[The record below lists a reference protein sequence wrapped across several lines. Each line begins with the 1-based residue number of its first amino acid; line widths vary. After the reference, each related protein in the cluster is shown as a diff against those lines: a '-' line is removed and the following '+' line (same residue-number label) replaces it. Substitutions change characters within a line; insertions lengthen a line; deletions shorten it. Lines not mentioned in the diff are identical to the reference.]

1 MKNAITVIEI
11 SHRYLK
17 IVIGQLLN
25 GKVNV
30 NYSKK
35 IPIRQLV
42 ENGSIKNKE
51 ALLELIA
58 KNNPII
64 DEVYHINELLDNV
77 VLVLPPYGLEIYETS
92 QLTTVASPEKIV
104 SSQDIRTLFS
114 IISNKKLPVDN
125 DLIDIIPQ
133 YYSTDSNEK
142 FRLPPIGKPSRD
154 ISVYCSVYTLPKR
167 IHSEYSDVIASSG
180 IKISH
185 KMVSTYAI
193 KSLLNTYGNLP
204 KEFFLVDIGASS
216 TSVSIIGANRLLA
229 TRSFAFGGDTITERI
244 IETFNINET
253 EAENIKK
260 LYGYDLRK
268 MEFAYP
274 ITKNSMGKVFVR
286 EDLNNI
292 IVNALNAFVSSYETS
307 VEKLAQIYKAQNY
320 KEFPIYIVG
329 GGSKLHGLLDYLKA
343 KMNKDNI
350 FVLAPN
356 NIGARDPSLFAC
368 LGAIVVHSS
377 NPGMLEEVNNASVS
391 MSRED

>member
-17 IVIGQLLN
+17 IVIGKLFN

-35 IPIRQLV
+35 IPIRQMV
-42 ENGSIKNKE
+42 ENGAIKNRD

-58 KNNPII
+58 KNNPMV
-64 DEVYHINELLDNV
+64 DDVYHINELLDNV

-125 DLIDIIPQ
+125 ELIDIIPQ
-133 YYSTDSNEK
+133 YYITDTKEK
-142 FRLPPIGKPSRD
+142 YRLPPIGKPSRD
-154 ISVYCSVYTLPKR
+154 ITVFCSVYTLPKR
-167 IHSEYSDVIASSG
+167 INTDYSEVITSSG

-193 KSLLNTYGNLP
+193 KELLNTYPDLP
-204 KEFFLVDIGASS
+204 KEFFLVDMGASS

-229 TRSFAFGGDTITERI
+229 TRSFAYGGDLITERI
-244 IETFNINET
+244 IETFNINEND
-253 EAENIKK
+253 AENIKK
-260 LYGYDLRK
+260 LYGHDLRK

-274 ITKNSMGKVFVR
+274 IIKNNAGKAFFR

-292 IVNALNAFVSSYETS
+292 IVNSLDSFISSYETS
-307 VEKLAQIYKAQNY
+307 AEKLATLYKASNY
-320 KEFPIYIVG
+320 KELPIYIVG
-329 GGSKLHGLLDYLKA
+329 GASKLHGLLDYLKT

-350 FVLAPN
+350 YLLSPN

-368 LGAIVVHSS
+368 LGAIAVHSN
-377 NPGMLEEVNNASVS
+377 NPGMLEDVNNASVS
-391 MSRED
+391 MSREE